1 MEDDVADSLKNS
13 IQRWA
18 PLAFAAGALVA
29 LLLAMAI
36 RGVTAMW
43 FLALFAVLLP
53 AAFSSALMRWW
64 PRGNDVTVEF
74 DWRRNLILGG
84 VGLLLAAVLTLLLG
98 VAWTGG
104 RLGNMLLVA
113 GAMLLPPAALV
124 AALGWLLGRSS
135 HLDAEMPPGEHAVH
149 RAQEHWG
156 VLLPP
161 AGVLLL
167 AVLCLLTPFGVI
179 GFSVAAVL
187 YLLVLPGTGVAALAA
202 FLNTSM
208 VVTEHH
214 LLIEQGIFRRSV
226 RKLALDKVE
235 ACGVK
240 RGWLGGLLGYG
251 RVSVICVDGS
261 SLTIRGVADPQTLRQ
276 FVLAKAAA

>member
-1 MEDDVADSLKNS
+1 MDNDVADSWKNS

-18 PLAFAAGALVA
+18 PLAFAAGALVS

-64 PRGNDVTVEF
+64 PRGADPGTEF
-74 DWRRNLILGG
+74 DWRRNLILSGA
-84 VGLLLAAVLTLLLG
+84 GLLLAAVLTLLLG

-124 AALGWLLGRSS
+124 AALGWLLGRRS
-135 HLDAEMPPGEHAVH
+135 HLDTEMPAGEHVLH
-149 RAQEHWG
+149 RAKEHWG

-167 AVLCLLTPFGVI
+167 AVLCLLIPLGVI
-179 GFSVAAVL
+179 GFSAAAVL

-208 VVTEHH
+208 VVTERH
-214 LLIEQGIFRRSV
+214 LLIEKGIFRRRV
-226 RKLALDKVE
+226 RKLALEKVD

-240 RGWLGGLLGYG
+240 RGWLGRLLGYG
-251 RVSVICVDGS
+251 RVSVICLDGS
-261 SLTIRGVADPQTLRQ
+261 SLTVRGVADPQTLRQ
-276 FVLAKAAA
+276 FVLAKASS